1 MSEIIEE
8 FFNGYC
14 KNYDMARTAIGEF
27 SEEKEVLKLEQIDCD
42 YGNCIYSEDCEMM
55 HKVFAFIKER
65 EGKKKC

>member
-27 SEEKEVLKLEQIDCD
+27 TEINGVLKLEQIDCE
-42 YGNCIYSEDCEMM
+42 YGKCPYSEDCEMM
-55 HKVFAFIKER
+55 HKVFEFIKEK
-65 EGKKKC
+65 EVKKKC